1 MERADYRDKR
11 AFERVPADVAVRFR
25 NRYSNE
31 WGLARA
37 EDLSAQGIGVV
48 SGKRMLLH
56 SPLEIWLPMAEKGE
70 SFYTRGEVVWSS
82 PLGQSKY
89 RVGISLMQPEF
100 AGISEVLKG
109 M

>member
-1 MERADYRDKR
+1 MERADFRDKR
-11 AFERVPADVAVRFR
+11 AFERVPADVSVRFR

-48 SGKRMLLH
+48 TEKSMLLH
-56 SPLEIWLPMAEKGE
+56 SSLEIWLPIADRGE
-70 SFYTRGEVVWSS
+70 FFYTRGEVAWSS